1 MATNTLV
8 LIIVATVAVLVLAGM
23 LAVVMGNTRTRQRDG
38 TGATMTEELAKQRRR
53 RGTRADESAAR
64 ARGAMVEIENGL
76 QHQATSYRSEAVTTS
91 DQLNEQRVHRLAG

>member
-8 LIIVATVAVLVLAGM
+8 LIIVAAVAALVLAGM
-23 LAVVMGNTRTRQRDG
+23 LAVVVSKTRTRARDG
-38 TGATMTEELAKQRRR
+38 RGATMTEELAKQRRR

-64 ARGAMVEIENGL
+64 ARGAMVEIENSL
-76 QHQATSYRSEAVTTS
+76 QHQATSYRSEAVTTR